1 MYIMATV
8 EEKMDKDIQKILV
21 SEEELDTIVRRVAAQ
36 IDEDYAKREGGRLIL
51 LGILKGSVVFMGDL
65 MKRIRTPVEIEFMRV
80 SSYGSGTVSSGDIR
94 IILDVSVKDIQNC
107 DILIVEDIIDS
118 GRTLSYLVDYFKLKG
133 ARSVRTV
140 TLLDK
145 PARREVEF
153 TPDYVGKQIPDEFVV
168 GYGLDYDEKYRALP
182 YVGVLD
188 PKAYQGNS

>member
-36 IDEDYAKREGGRLIL
+36 IDEDYASREGGRLIL

-168 GYGLDYDEKYRALP
+168 GYGLDYDEKYRARP